1 MCIRDRSNIRQV
13 KGSIKDLNKV
23 KKEELLK
30 SLRGFMNEGRIADAM
45 RANLEKLKASDEK
58 SQKNLEKF
66 LKATKKVRDDEKKAQ
81 DSA

>member
-1 MCIRDRSNIRQV
+1 M
-13 KGSIKDLNKV
+13 G
-23 KKEELLK
+23 
-30 SLRGFMNEGRIADAM
+30 EGKIADAM
-45 RANLEKLKASDEK
+45 RANLERLKASDEK

>member
-1 MCIRDRSNIRQV
+1 M
-13 KGSIKDLNKV
+13 NKV

-66 LKATKKVRDDEKKAQ
+66 LKSTKKVRDDEKKAQ